1 MAKLVLALNPRV
13 CEPIENTRAAVFSL
27 RAVSLL
33 MSKQATAM
41 GANVTN
47 RTPEF
52 PSVPPVSNPP
62 SGGFFYGQTLTQGI
76 ARKKSKATAPFV

>member
-1 MAKLVLALNPRV
+1 V
-13 CEPIENTRAAVFSL
+13 RADRKHQSSGVFVASGK
-27 RAVSLL
+27 RLL

-47 RTPEF
+47 RTPEI

-76 ARKKSKATAPFV
+76 ARKKSKAAAPFV